1 MSRKY
6 TLVATAAILIAAVI
20 FIGVILANRW
30 GSGTT
35 AATASLRLAWLP
47 GATFAGDYVALRDGF
62 WSAEGIEVSV
72 QPGGFDADALRS
84 VASGAD
90 MFGVTSLPQLLF
102 ARANGVPVKA
112 IGATIPMSPI
122 GWVAKADSGISEPK
136 DFQGRRIGAQFGTHT
151 EITLEALCDRMGIP
165 ITSFQRVP
173 VQFDPTP
180 FVVGDIDVLPVY
192 LIDQPV
198 DLRARGIALNEI
210 NPADYGVA
218 LSYGNVYF
226 TLESTIAER
235 PELVRSFLAGARRG
249 WRKAHDDHNEAV
261 AAIRAVAPEA
271 DANALAAKLG
281 SMFRFIQKYEPEY
294 LGLFPLKSE
303 RVQETVNL
311 LVKFGN
317 LSDQVRPEEAF
328 TNEFLD
334 Q

>member
-6 TLVATAAILIAAVI
+6 TLVAAAAILLTALIV
-20 FIGVILANRW
+20 IGVILANRSR
-30 GSGTT
+30 SGTSAT
-35 AATASLRLAWLP
+35 TASLRLAWLP

-62 WSAEGIEVSV
+62 WSAEGIEVRV

-90 MFGVTSLPQLLF
+90 TFGVTSLPQLLF

-122 GWVAKADSGISEPK
+122 GWVAKAESGISEPK
-136 DFQGRRIGAQFGTHT
+136 DFRGRRVGAQFGTHT
-151 EITLEALCDRMGIP
+151 EITLEALCDRLGIP
-165 ITSFQRVP
+165 LTSFQRVP

-226 TLESTIAER
+226 THERTIAER
-235 PELVRSFLAGARRG
+235 PELVRAFIAGARQG
-249 WRKAHDDHNEAV
+249 WRKAHEDHDAAV
-261 AAIRAVAPEA
+261 AAIRAVAPET
-271 DANALAAKLG
+271 DVQVLAGKLQAT
-281 SMFRFIQKYEPEY
+281 FQFIQKYDSDY
-294 LGLFPLKSE
+294 LGVFPLKGE
-303 RVQETVNL
+303 RVRETVAL
-311 LVKFGN
+311 LGEFGN
-317 LSDQVRPEEAF
+317 LSDQVKPEEAF

-334 Q
+334 

>member
-1 MSRKY
+1 MSRRH
-6 TLVATAAILIAAVI
+6 TLFAAAAVLVTAMI
-20 FIGVILANRW
+20 VIGVILANR
-30 GSGTT
+30 SHSETD

-62 WSAEGIEVSV
+62 WSAEGIEVRV

-90 MFGVTSLPQLLF
+90 TFGVTSLPQLLF

-136 DFQGRRIGAQFGTHT
+136 DFRGRRVGAQFGTHT
-151 EITLEALCDRMGIP
+151 EITLEALCDRLGIP
-165 ITSFQRVP
+165 LSSFQRVP

-180 FVVGDIDVLPVY
+180 FVIGDIDVLPVY

-198 DLRARGIALNEI
+198 DLRARGIVLNEI
-210 NPADYGVA
+210 NPVDYGVA

-226 TLESTIAER
+226 THERTIAER
-235 PELVRSFLAGARRG
+235 PELVRAFLAGARRG
-249 WRKAHDDHNEAV
+249 WRKAHDDHNDAV
-261 AAIRAVAPEA
+261 AAIRVVAPEA
-271 DANALAAKLG
+271 DAIAMAGKLEA
-281 SMFRFIQKYEPEY
+281 MFAFIQSSEPEY
-294 LGLFPLKSE
+294 IGVFALDNDRVKETIELLKRFGGLSSA
-303 RVQETVNL
+303 V
-311 LVKFGN
+311 
-317 LSDQVRPEEAF
+317 SADEAY
-328 TNEFLD
+328 TNDF